1 MSRRVGEG
9 YIDTAAPEREP
20 THDLAHQVP
29 GNNSDSADQFQD
41 AASSGSSVEE
51 ESEGEPF
58 QDDEDGSEIYDDG
71 DAERLSRSG
80 EEPDDEDWDVDDE
93 DWELANGDFTK
104 QYNRVRQQHAATS
117 GTAPLPAR
125 NAPGV
130 QQNASATAQ
139 KGSTSASGSGS
150 GPKPKI
156 NNILASVG
164 VATNPKLSAVKQEK
178 DKSDRATQD
187 QVLDAR
193 TRLVLAGLVNRNVI
207 GKIERCVSTGKEANV
222 YYALPG
228 VAVKIYRTSILN
240 FRSRANYIVGEQ
252 RFRGEYTSSK
262 NPRKMIRVWAEKELR
277 NLRRLVA
284 GGVRAPKV
292 HDCKENVLVM
302 DFLGHGDDAS
312 PRLKDAEI
320 DSELAKT
327 LYNELIIAVRRMYQH
342 CHLVHADLSEYN
354 ILLHEGHLWIID
366 VSQSVEHDHPKA
378 FDFLRADLANVEDFF
393 SRRGVACLGL
403 RRAWEF
409 TVTENIGLSH
419 EEEANSNSDSDSAE
433 VDKKLVGI
441 LEEWIKQPSNE
452 VDDKVFM
459 SSYIPRTL
467 AEVYDPERDVDV
479 LKRGD
484 GDDLIYAGVTG
495 LKLAD
500 ASSSKTGTT
509 TTAPA
514 PASASASASASTR
527 VQDESGGDVGK
538 DERGEAVVDRK
549 GEKAQEENSQQVK
562 DRSDDVDEREGE
574 VEGEDGDGEDGDGDG
589 DEDGA
594 DDDKKSRGFRHEDR
608 DAKKE
613 RKKAVKE
620 ENREK
625 RKNKMPKAEKQR
637 LMKKSQGHK

>member
-1 MSRRVGEG
+1 MSRRTGEG
-9 YIDTAAPEREP
+9 YIDTTAPEANPINE
-20 THDLAHQVP
+20 QVP
-29 GNNSDSADQFQD
+29 VVDQFQD
-41 AASSGSSVEE
+41 AESSGSSIEE

-58 QDDEDGSEIYDDG
+58 HDQDEEEEDYGSSFDHE
-71 DAERLSRSG
+71 DALEREVAELV
-80 EEPDDEDWDVDDE
+80 EDWDVDDE

-125 NAPGV
+125 NAPV
-130 QQNASATAQ
+130 AQTAMQQ
-139 KGSTSASGSGS
+139 KGSNPNSHSSSSA
-150 GPKPKI
+150 KPKA

-302 DFLGHGDDAS
+302 DFLGQGDDAS

-320 DSELAKT
+320 DTELAKT

-378 FDFLRADLANVEDFF
+378 FDFLRADLANVEEFF
-393 SRRGVACLGL
+393 SRRGVNCLGL

-409 TVTENIGLSH
+409 TVTENIGLTPD
-419 EEEANSNSDSDSAE
+419 EEVDSTQG
-433 VDKKLVGI
+433 DKKLVAI
-441 LEEWIKQPSNE
+441 LEEWIRQPSNE

-479 LKRGD
+479 LKSGG

-495 LKLAD
+495 LKIAD
-500 ASSSKTGTT
+500 
-509 TTAPA
+509 TAKA
-514 PASASASASASTR
+514 QSTLT
-527 VQDESGGDVGK
+527 QTQ
-538 DERGEAVVDRK
+538 EREKISEHK
-549 GEKAQEENSQQVK
+549 GESVVNQ
-562 DRSDDVDEREGE
+562 
-574 VEGEDGDGEDGDGDG
+574 GDGNKAEVGELAEQGEEEE
-589 DEDGA
+589 DEDEE
-594 DDDKKSRGFRHEDR
+594 DEKKSRGFRHEDK